1 MKELELI
8 ITRKP
13 KTFSFYEKS
22 VFRLVGEFEID
33 SKEYLIFFSKQK
45 TSNEDKSSYL
55 PEVIKVIEV
64 EL

>member
-1 MKELELI
+1 LELI

-13 KTFSFYEKS
+13 KYFSFYEKG

-33 SKEYLIFFSKQK
+33 SKEYLIFYSKQK
-45 TSNEDKSSYL
+45 TSDEDKIKFL